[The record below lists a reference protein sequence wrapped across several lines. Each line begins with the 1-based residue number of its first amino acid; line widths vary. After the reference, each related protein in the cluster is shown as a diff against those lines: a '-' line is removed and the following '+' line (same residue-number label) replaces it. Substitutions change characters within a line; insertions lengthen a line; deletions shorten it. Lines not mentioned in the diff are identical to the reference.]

1 MCVTCIIAFFIPFT
15 CDTLWQF
22 YSMLFT
28 KNNKLWNE
36 RKYYFYVYMATL
48 VYHIISKEVKIMS
61 VATIAFLDTHVSINK
76 QPIVEF

>member
-1 MCVTCIIAFFIPFT
+1 MRENIIFI
-15 CDTLWQF
+15 
-22 YSMLFT
+22 
-28 KNNKLWNE
+28 
-36 RKYYFYVYMATL
+36 YVYMATL